1 MTFAIDFDGTLV
13 SNAYPNIGVPKL
25 DMIEKAKKLQAEG
38 HTLILWTCRT
48 GELLKNAV
56 DFLKTYGLTFNYVND
71 HNVAYVEAFGEGGKK
86 VGADYYVDDKCL
98 SPQDFLNQE
107 FVNI

>member
-13 SNAYPNIGVPKL
+13 SYSFPDIGVPKL

-71 HNVAYVEAFGEGGKK
+71 HNVAYVKAFGEGGKK

-98 SPQDFLNQE
+98 SPQDFLDQE
-107 FVNI
+107 FVSV

>member
-1 MTFAIDFDGTLV
+1 
-13 SNAYPNIGVPKL
+13 
-25 DMIEKAKKLQAEG
+25 MIEKAKKLQAEG

-71 HNVAYVEAFGEGGKK
+71 HNVAYVKAFGEGGKK
-86 VGADYYVDDKCL
+86 VGADYYVDDKRSAVQHTCTL
-98 SPQDFLNQE
+98 TCIQKKMLMVAVSEMVEL
-107 FVNI
+107 